1 MKRYTLYLDYA
12 EVATPSPRKRALG
25 EYETATGLKNALETA
40 RPREGGGRLWALDR
54 GPDPERARNRGTVLE
69 VADIMLL

>member
-12 EVATPSPRKRALG
+12 EVATPTPRKRTLG
-25 EYETATGLKNALETA
+25 EYETATELKNALEEA
-40 RPREGGGRLWALDR
+40 RPQERGGRLWALDR
-54 GPDPERARNRGTVLE
+54 GPDPERRENRGTVLP

>member
-12 EVATPSPRKRALG
+12 EVATPTPRKRALG
-25 EYETATGLKNALETA
+25 EYETATELKNALETA
-40 RPREGGGRLWALDR
+40 RPQERGGRLWALDH
-54 GPDPERARNRGTVLE
+54 GPDPERRGDRGTVLD